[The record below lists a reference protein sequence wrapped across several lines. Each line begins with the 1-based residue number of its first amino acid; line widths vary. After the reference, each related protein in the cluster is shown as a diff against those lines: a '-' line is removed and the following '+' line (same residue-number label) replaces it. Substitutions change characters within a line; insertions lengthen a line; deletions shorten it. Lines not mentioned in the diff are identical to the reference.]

1 MGRTFAAFDI
11 DDDLKRA
18 IEMCQEEVGATKSNI
33 VRRALR
39 SYLKI
44 YLDQIFA
51 EQKAAKRQPNPST
64 K

>member
-1 MGRTFAAFDI
+1 MSRTFAAFDI

-39 SYLKI
+39 SYLQV
-44 YLDQIFA
+44 YLNQIFA
-51 EQKAAKRQPNPST
+51 EQKDAKRQPKPST